1 MGIKFNS
8 RAGIY
13 FLNDNS
19 YNFVTIRY
27 NGSKHSIIS
36 QINDLWDNLFPSR
49 PFEYAFLGDLLTE
62 QYAEEKNKWPSSRPL
77 VASPS
82 SSASS
87 SSASQ
92 ASRLNTA
99 PKKLASARFLTRK
112 FFQIVRMLV
121 LQFSKPVLIAKIIA
135 WPIDYLAMSRWL
147 ESFVYRM
154 DDMVIIALP
163 DRRPHRPLYRI
174 GHRRRKLICRRK
186 AKPY

>member
-62 QYAEEKNKWPSSRPL
+62 QYAEEKNK
-77 VASPS
+77 
-82 SSASS
+82 
-87 SSASQ
+87 
-92 ASRLNTA
+92 
-99 PKKLASARFLTRK
+99 
-112 FFQIVRMLV
+112 
-121 LQFSKPVLIAKIIA
+121 
-135 WPIDYLAMSRWL
+135 
-147 ESFVYRM
+147 
-154 DDMVIIALP
+154 
-163 DRRPHRPLYRI
+163 
-174 GHRRRKLICRRK
+174 
-186 AKPY
+186 